1 MEIWL
6 LLTAAAVVSSIEISL
21 DQEQKSQTVSEGS
34 SVSLLCRVWN
44 KSSERSRVNWYFNPR
59 EPSKPGSRNL
69 STKIHKSSSIQLSV
83 LILYN
88 VSQNNSGWYCC
99 HARDEIDF
107 VPGKNSNWTELK
119 VETKKPFFE
128 LRDWWLW
135 IAVGS
140 SGLVLLILLM
150 CVYFVRRR
158 QLKKRE
164 GWPIYANTGGSGQ
177 PSPRS
182 RPTDSPPKT
191 ESPYENLQH
200 PAWRYEHSR
209 RLSPRT

>member
-44 KSSERSRVNWYFNPR
+44 KSSERSRVNC
-59 EPSKPGSRNL
+59 
-69 STKIHKSSSIQLSV
+69 
-83 LILYN
+83 
-88 VSQNNSGWYCC
+88 QNNSGWYCC